1 LRGAKLRIQPKIRLA
16 PAVLAVLLAGY
27 AIAEVGRFARAEQL
41 ARKDT
46 VEALQAALELTPRN
60 ADYYARIATLDSARD
75 DQLRVALT
83 LNAKDPSWWI
93 MLSVRQEQEGD
104 VAGAE
109 KSLRQANLVSRY
121 FTPRW
126 SFAAFY
132 YRQGNKAEFMKWAKS
147 ALSAG
152 NGQPESLF
160 QMAQRLNLTSTQ
172 ILDDL
177 LPEVPDRVDS
187 YLHLLLQQGK
197 VDQEHAAAARL
208 VRIGSPENRS
218 SILETCESLF
228 VAGKIDQAVDLWNMA
243 IRAGWINLSPLDPL
257 SGKSLA
263 NDSFVG
269 EPLER
274 GFDWKNSIPPGVSA
288 IRSVSDRSL
297 YLELSGSQPESCELM
312 GQFVP
317 LLPKRQYLLKIRY
330 RLRHTQSGS
339 GLQWSVLPVPSGKPV
354 MVGLMNLPA
363 EEFVEQSFPF
373 ETLPQQ
379 CPMRLLLSYTRL
391 PGTTRMEG
399 ELWIR
404 SVQLTLVP

>member
-1 LRGAKLRIQPKIRLA
+1 LA
-16 PAVLAVLLAGY
+16 LAVPAVLLAGY
-27 AIAEVGRFARAEQL
+27 AIAEVARFAHAEQL
-41 ARKDT
+41 SRGDT
-46 VEALQAALELTPRN
+46 VEALQAALVLTPRN
-60 ADYYARIATLDSARD
+60 ADYHARIATLDSARD

-83 LNAKDPSWWI
+83 LNSKDPSWWI
-93 MLSVRQEQEGD
+93 MLSVRQEQDGD

-132 YRQGNKAEFMKWAKS
+132 YRQGSKAEFIRWARS

-152 NGQPESLF
+152 SGQPESLF
-160 QMAQRLNLTSTQ
+160 QMAQRLDFTSSQ

-177 LPEVPDRVDS
+177 LPEVPDRLDA
-187 YLHLLLQQGK
+187 YLHLLLQQGR
-197 VDQEHAAAARL
+197 VGQEHAAAAQL
-208 VRIGSPENRS
+208 VRIGSKENRS

-228 VAGKIDQAVDLWNMA
+228 IAGEIDQAVDLWNTA
-243 IRAGWINLSPLDPL
+243 IRVGWINLLPLDPV

-263 NDSFVG
+263 NGSFAG

-274 GFDWKNSIPPGVSA
+274 GFDWKNSTPSGVSA
-288 IRSVSDRSL
+288 IRSIPDRSL
-297 YLELSGSQPESCELM
+297 YLEFSGTQPESCELM

-317 LLPKRQYLLKIRY
+317 LLPRRRYQLKVRY
-330 RLRHTQSGS
+330 RLRHSQSGS

-354 MVGLMNLPA
+354 MVGLMNRAA
-363 EEFVEQSFPF
+363 EEFVDQIFSFDAP
-373 ETLPQQ
+373 LQQ
-379 CPMRLLLSYTRL
+379 CPVRLLLSYTRL

-399 ELWIR
+399 ELWIQ
-404 SVQLTLVP
+404 SVQLTLLP

>member
-1 LRGAKLRIQPKIRLA
+1 LA
-16 PAVLAVLLAGY
+16 PAILAVLLAGY
-27 AIAEVGRFARAEQL
+27 AIAEVGRFARAEHL
-41 ARKDT
+41 ARMDT
-46 VEALQAALELTPRN
+46 VEALRAALELTPRN

-104 VAGAE
+104 VTGAE
-109 KSLRQANLVSRY
+109 ESLRQANLVSRY

-132 YRQGNKAEFMKWAKS
+132 YRQGNKTEFVKWAKS

-160 QMAQRLNLTSTQ
+160 QMAQRLNLPSSQ

-208 VRIGSPENRS
+208 VRIGSPENRG

-243 IRAGWINLSPLDPL
+243 IRAGWVTLFPLDPL

-263 NDSFVG
+263 NGSFAG

-274 GFDWKNSIPPGVSA
+274 GFDWKNSIPSGVSA

-317 LLPKRQYLLKIRY
+317 LLPKRQYQLKIRY
-330 RLRHTQSGS
+330 RLRDTHSAS

-354 MVGLMNLPA
+354 MVGPMNLSA
-363 EEFVEQSFPF
+363 DEFMDQSFPF
-373 ETLPQQ
+373 ETPPQQ